1 MNHKNHVKIS
11 SESNNLWF
19 VFVLIIYFLITLMP
33 FVAQIT
39 GGYVLMGVNALIL
52 VSVIFC
58 STDTVNEYF
67 SFLIPVFLLAFF
79 NLANRFLSTSTIAP
93 LYIYQLMIDFVP
105 LVAGY
110 WIIKTNDKK
119 ITNILAWILFAAL
132 SVTVITTYIGVL
144 SNPGAARYLATVS
157 DSSDA
162 YFVSLCRQN
171 IGGFS
176 FIYTVCIVFPMII
189 GFYKQ
194 KKINTLL
201 MAIITV
207 VLILY
212 FLAAEYATATMLLLI
227 EIFLIFQSKKL
238 TLRRV
243 LAFSLILILVFF
255 VFSSAISSVFMWL
268 SQNIGSATLAERFE
282 SAALELNGEDSD
294 EESDISLRKD
304 AYLTDLQGFLEHPLL
319 GGWITG
325 KIKSGG
331 HSYLLG
337 ILSSY
342 GLVGAGIVVFIYKK
356 IFVAFYLPYK
366 EKEYFGYMLW
376 SFIIAIF
383 ISLINTGKWYFP
395 IAVIIPTITAYLD
408 NTKAKEA
415 ISDEGALDN

>member
-1 MNHKNHVKIS
+1 MKHKNHVTIA
-11 SESNNLWF
+11 SESNNIWF

-39 GGYVLMGVNALIL
+39 GGYILMGVNALML

-67 SFLIPVFLLAFF
+67 SFLIPAFLIAFL
-79 NLANRFLSTSTIAP
+79 NLANRFLSTGTIAP
-93 LYIYQLMIDFVP
+93 LYIYQLIIDFVP
-105 LVAGY
+105 LVVGY
-110 WIIKTNDKK
+110 WIIKTSDKK
-119 ITNILAWILFAAL
+119 ITKTLALTLFAAL

-144 SNPGAARYLATVS
+144 ANPGAARYLATVS
-157 DSSDA
+157 DSSDP
-162 YFVSLCRQN
+162 YFVSLGRQN

-176 FIYTVCIVFPMII
+176 FIYTICIVFPMII

-194 KKINTLL
+194 KKINTIL
-201 MAIITV
+201 MAIITI

-227 EIFLIFQSKKL
+227 EIFLIFQSKKF
-238 TLRRV
+238 TLKRV
-243 LAFSLILILVFF
+243 LTFSLILILVFF
-255 VFSSAISSVFMWL
+255 VFSSAISSAFMWI
-268 SQNIGSATLAERFE
+268 SQNVGSETLSNRFE
-282 SAALELNGEDSD
+282 SAALELSGDEASDDSD
-294 EESDISLRKD
+294 IALRKD

-325 KIKSGG
+325 EIKSGG

-337 ILSSY
+337 ILSTY
-342 GLVGAGIVVFIYKK
+342 GLVGTVIVFFIYKK
-356 IFVAFYLPYK
+356 IFIMFYLPHK
-366 EKEYFGYMLW
+366 DKEYFGYMLW

-383 ISLINTGKWYFP
+383 ISLINTGEWYFP
-395 IAVIIPTITAYLD
+395 IAVIIPTITAYL
-408 NTKAKEA
+408 NNLKAKEE

>member
-1 MNHKNHVKIS
+1 MKHKNHVKIA

-19 VFVLIIYFLITLMP
+19 IFVLILYFLITLMP
-33 FVAQIT
+33 FVAQLT

-52 VSVIFC
+52 ISVIFC

-67 SFLIPVFLLAFF
+67 SFLIPAILLMFF
-79 NLANRFLSTSTIAP
+79 NLANAFLSTGTINP
-93 LYIYQLMIDFVP
+93 LYVYQLIMDFVP

-119 ITNILAWILFAAL
+119 ITNILSWVLFAAL
-132 SVTVITTYIGVL
+132 AVTVITTYIGVL
-144 SNPGAARYLATVS
+144 ANPGAARYLATVS

-162 YFVSLCRQN
+162 YFVSLGRQN

-176 FIYTVCIVFPMII
+176 FIYTICIVFPMII

-194 KKINTLL
+194 KKINTILIS
-201 MAIITV
+201 IITV
-207 VLILY
+207 ILILY

-238 TLRRV
+238 TWRQI
-243 LAFSLILILVFF
+243 LAFLLILILVFF
-255 VFSSAISSVFMWL
+255 VFSSAISSLFMWI
-268 SQNIGSATLAERFE
+268 SENIGSETLAERFE
-282 SAALELNGEDSD
+282 SAAHELSGEGSD

-304 AYLTDLQGFLEHPLL
+304 AYLTDLQGFSEHPLF
-319 GGWITG
+319 GGWIFG
-325 KIKSGG
+325 EIKSGG

-337 ILSSY
+337 ILSKY
-342 GLVGAGIVVFIYKK
+342 GLVGIVIVFFIYKK
-356 IFVAFYLPYK
+356 IFVAFYLPHK
-366 EKEYFGYMLW
+366 EKEYFGYMIW

-383 ISLINTGKWYFP
+383 ISLINTGEWYFP
-395 IAVIIPTITAYLD
+395 IAVIIPTITAFL
-408 NTKAKEA
+408 NNAKAKEE